1 MYQTIEGFL
10 QSWKY
15 EAESTQKMLDAL
27 TDESLSQEIA
37 PEHWTLGRVAW
48 HIVTAIPVI
57 LSGTGLKF
65 EGETKDYP
73 VPTSAKTIAD
83 GYRKVNAAFVEALQS
98 EWTDK
103 DLATINDFFG
113 RPMPNSIFLMTL
125 INHQNHHRGQM
136 TVLMRQAG
144 LTVPGV
150 YGPAK
155 EEWAASWNGSSQNVT
170 TEKDKVFMHLVFF
183 CNLFHVKLF
192 FAKWLFY
199 GENTLR

>member
-10 QSWKY
+10 QSWTY
-15 EAESTQKMLDAL
+15 EAESTQKILDAL

-37 PEHWTLGRVAW
+37 HGHWTLGRVAW
-48 HIVTAIPVI
+48 HIVTAIPVM

-103 DLATINDFFG
+103 DLTTINDFFG

-155 EEWAASWNGSSQNVT
+155 EEWAVAGM
-170 TEKDKVFMHLVFF
+170 EAPKM
-183 CNLFHVKLF
+183 
-192 FAKWLFY
+192 
-199 GENTLR
+199 

>member
-10 QSWKY
+10 HTWKY
-15 EAESTQKMLDAL
+15 EAESTQKMLDVV

-37 PEHWTLGRVAW
+37 PGHWTLGKVAW

-65 EGETKDYP
+65 EGERKDYS
-73 VPTSAKTIAD
+73 VPTAAKTIAD
-83 GYRKVNAAFVEALQS
+83 GYCKMNAAFVQALQS

-103 DLATINDFFG
+103 DLTTTNDFFG
-113 RPMPNSIFLMTL
+113 RPMPNSIVLMTL
-125 INHQNHHRGQM
+125 IHHQTHHRGQM

-155 EEWAASWNGSSQNVT
+155 EEWVAAGMET
-170 TEKDKVFMHLVFF
+170 P
-183 CNLFHVKLF
+183 
-192 FAKWLFY
+192 
-199 GENTLR
+199 

>member
-15 EAESTQKMLDAL
+15 EAESTQKMLDVL
-27 TDESLSQEIA
+27 TDESLLQEIA
-37 PEHWTLGRVAW
+37 PGHWTLGRVAW
-48 HIVTAIPVI
+48 HIVTAIPVM
-57 LSGTGLKF
+57 LSGTRLKF

-73 VPTSAKTIAD
+73 VPTSAKKIAD

-103 DLATINDFFG
+103 DLATMNDFFG

-155 EEWAASWNGSSQNVT
+155 EEWAAAGM
-170 TEKDKVFMHLVFF
+170 EAPKM
-183 CNLFHVKLF
+183 
-192 FAKWLFY
+192 
-199 GENTLR
+199 

>member
-1 MYQTIEGFL
+1 
-10 QSWKY
+10 
-15 EAESTQKMLDAL
+15 MLDAL

-37 PEHWTLGRVAW
+37 PGSWTLGRVAW

-83 GYRKVNAAFVEALQS
+83 GYRKVNAALVEALQS

-155 EEWAASWNGSSQNVT
+155 KNGPRLEW
-170 TEKDKVFMHLVFF
+170 KLLK
-183 CNLFHVKLF
+183 CNNRKRQGIYKPCLFL
-192 FAKWLFY
+192 
-199 GENTLR
+199 

>member
-10 QSWKY
+10 QSWTY

-37 PEHWTLGRVAW
+37 PGHWTLGRVAW
-48 HIVTAIPVI
+48 HIVTALPVM

-83 GYRKVNAAFVEALQS
+83 GYRKVNTAFIEALQS

-103 DLATINDFFG
+103 DLATINNFFG

-155 EEWAASWNGSSQNVT
+155 EEWAASGM
-170 TEKDKVFMHLVFF
+170 EAPKM
-183 CNLFHVKLF
+183 
-192 FAKWLFY
+192 
-199 GENTLR
+199 

>member
-10 QSWKY
+10 QSWTY
-15 EAESTQKMLDAL
+15 EAESTQKMLDSL
-27 TDESLSQEIA
+27 TDASLSQEIA

-83 GYRKVNAAFVEALQS
+83 EYRKVNAAFVETLQS
-98 EWTDK
+98 KWTDK

-155 EEWAASWNGSSQNVT
+155 EEWAAAGM
-170 TEKDKVFMHLVFF
+170 EAPKM
-183 CNLFHVKLF
+183 
-192 FAKWLFY
+192 
-199 GENTLR
+199 

>member
-10 QSWKY
+10 QSWTY
-15 EAESTQKMLDAL
+15 EAESTQKILDSL
-27 TDESLSQEIA
+27 TDASLSQEIA
-37 PEHWTLGRVAW
+37 PGHWTLGRVAW

-83 GYRKVNAAFVEALQS
+83 EYRKVNAAFVEALQS

-155 EEWAASWNGSSQNVT
+155 EEWATAGMEAPKNVT
-170 TEKDKVFMHLVFF
+170 TEKDKVFTHLVFF
-183 CNLFHVKLF
+183 CNLFHVKLYIASSLSIF
-192 FAKWLFY
+192 LIP
-199 GENTLR
+199 